1 MADFGSE
8 SVAAFRRNGWPTC
21 VGISGRLGSEY
32 AGGQAFVENM
42 NIELRLAL
50 ELPHGV
56 EADKV
61 VVEAVEKPTDD
72 GIFGS

>member
-32 AGGQAFVENM
+32 AAGKGGGIYGVVT
-42 NIELRLAL
+42 LRIVGLIGGPGGLSAPAL
-50 ELPHGV
+50 SLGMLIR
-56 EADKV
+56 KWS
-61 VVEAVEKPTDD
+61 T
-72 GIFGS
+72 